1 MEMRTLCGAIFT
13 ASSMAVVMPVFAAN
27 VTYQLNGS
35 APYYWATDT
44 NWSGGALPTTDDNVT
59 ISQTALKTNPLF
71 VRPGDNAVS
80 SNLVIGN
87 GTLYVEANASLTAK
101 KGEAGGITIA
111 KDASTVGAITNY
123 GTITAYNFDFGS
135 KTKANLARFD
145 NFGTLNVERALRLQL
160 DGGTPSI
167 FYNHAGA
174 TLRKTGGNHYTFY
187 LGHTSS
193 AGGYSTLINE
203 GDIFDNT
210 DEIWAGLHSSAKC
223 DIIINKSGRFFTE
236 KSIVLG
242 CVANTLGV
250 LTMND
255 HGYCS
260 GKAQWVLGGRTK
272 AAAGDN
278 ATGQIVMND
287 NSTLAASNTMFVG
300 HCQNGRGF
308 ITLNDSAKITS
319 TSAFYL
325 GYGTSAAGTM
335 TMGGNSSFSNS
346 GEFNLG
352 YNAGVTGSLTLTNSA
367 TAEVGGKAYIG
378 RGASATG
385 NMTLAD
391 SAMVTFK
398 NDLHV
403 GYSTGSTG
411 NISLTNSAVLD
422 VEGQVFVGDNA
433 TASGNI
439 SLAGDSRMYA
449 TNVAMLVGY
458 NAGATGTVT
467 ITENAQLHAPWL
479 AIGQTDKPDTTG
491 FIKLYDNAML
501 VATNICIPRWGGQG
515 WGTLEVGGNSVVT
528 NVHILRLAYHAEQT
542 TGVGRSGT
550 LAMRGGSVFFT
561 IDPANSNYVANG
573 YYNPIALNGYISTA
587 RGRIRGWGKI
597 AFSDPRTYVTEA
609 VNTKGEASPSGIVH
623 YGQVI
628 ADGEGEERDLDFGRF
643 GAMNYSNTQ
652 ANPSGTN
659 GWFAVN
665 KGRLKLPRCLPRK
678 EANFRCVGDHWELDY
693 SSGTSGANRLA
704 NTFTTVF
711 TGAELNNFIFAELY
725 ATDRDD
731 IPAGLDGI
739 GADKVI
745 SVWRTGLFDDGPEA
759 DEPTHPSS
767 FTSAQIHFRYPNV
780 GDDLD
785 GMARVC
791 VYRHDGTVGGK
802 WQLAGRAKPST
813 ELPVVGATVSAPS
826 TENWNMG
833 WFAIVAREKPFGTF
847 LTIR

>member
-1 MEMRTLCGAIFT
+1 M
-13 ASSMAVVMPVFAAN
+13 
-27 VTYQLNGS
+27 
-35 APYYWATDT
+35 
-44 NWSGGALPTTDDNVT
+44 
-59 ISQTALKTNPLF
+59 
-71 VRPGDNAVS
+71 
-80 SNLVIGN
+80 
-87 GTLYVEANASLTAK
+87 
-101 KGEAGGITIA
+101 
-111 KDASTVGAITNY
+111 
-123 GTITAYNFDFGS
+123 
-135 KTKANLARFD
+135 
-145 NFGTLNVERALRLQL
+145 RLQL

-167 FYNHAGA
+167 FHNHAGA
-174 TLRKTGGNHYTFY
+174 TLRKTGGNEYTFY

-210 DEIWAGLHSSAKC
+210 TEIWAGLHSSAKC
-223 DIIINKSGRFFTE
+223 DIIINQSGRFFTE

-242 CVANTLGV
+242 CVANTLCV
-250 LTMND
+250 LTIND
-255 HGYCS
+255 NGYCS
-260 GKAQWVLGGRTK
+260 GNARWILGGR
-272 AAAGDN
+272 AAATSNNNN
-278 ATGQIVMND
+278 AEGRIVMND
-287 NSTLAASNTMFVG
+287 SSTLAVSNSLYAGYGTD
-300 HCQNGRGF
+300 GRGF
-308 ITLNDSAKITS
+308 ITLNDSAKMTS
-319 TSAFYL
+319 NSSLHL
-325 GYGTSAAGTM
+325 GYGSGATGTI
-335 TMGGNSSFSNS
+335 TMGGNSSFSTS

-352 YNAGVTGSLTLTNSA
+352 YNAGATGSLTLTNSA
-367 TAEVGGKAYIG
+367 TAEIGGKAYIG
-378 RGASATG
+378 RGASTTG

-391 SAMVTFK
+391 SAIVTMK
-398 NDLHV
+398 SDLHV

-411 NISLTNSAVLD
+411 NIALTNSAVLD

-439 SLAGDSRMYA
+439 LLAGDSRMYA
-449 TNVAMLVGY
+449 TNIAMLVGY
-458 NAGATGTVT
+458 NNGATGTVT

-528 NVHILRLAYHAEQT
+528 NVHILRVAYHAEQT
-542 TGVGRSGT
+542 AGVGRSGT
-550 LAMRGGSVFFT
+550 VAMRGGSMFFT

-573 YYNPIALNGYISTA
+573 YYNPIALNGYITTA
-587 RGRIRGWGKI
+587 RGRIRGYGKI

-678 EANFRCVGDHWELDY
+678 EANFRCVGDHWDLDY
-693 SSGTSGANRLA
+693 SSGTSWSNRLA

-745 SVWRTGLFDDGPEA
+745 SVWRAGLFDDGPEA

-767 FTSAQIHFRYPNV
+767 FTSAQIHFKYPNV

-813 ELPVVGATVSAPS
+813 RLPVVGATVSAPS

-833 WFAIVAREKPFGTF
+833 WFAIVAREKPFGASF
-847 LTIR
+847 TIR

>member
-1 MEMRTLCGAIFT
+1 MKRILIAFSSFAVAFGVTGADFSYT
-13 ASSMAVVMPVFAAN
+13 P
-27 VTYQLNGS
+27 QGS
-35 APYYWATDT
+35 APYYWSDT
-44 NWSGGALPTTDDNVT
+44 AAWGGTLPTDDDSATV
-59 ISQTALKTNPLF
+59 SQTALLANPLF

-80 SNLVIGN
+80 SNLFLGN
-87 GTLYVEANASLTAK
+87 GTLYVEPSASLTVK
-101 KGEAGGITIA
+101 KGAAGGITIA
-111 KDASTVGAITNY
+111 NSSSTVGVITNY

-167 FYNHAGA
+167 FHNHAGA
-174 TLRKTGGNHYTFY
+174 TLRKTGGNEYTFY

-193 AGGYSTLINE
+193 RGGYSTLINE

-210 DEIWAGLHSSAKC
+210 TEIWAGLNSSAKC
-223 DIIINKSGRFFTE
+223 DIIINQSGRFFTE

-242 CVANTLGV
+242 CVANTLCV

-278 ATGQIVMND
+278 ATGQIIMND

-308 ITLNDSAKITS
+308 ITLNDSAKMTS
-319 TSAFYL
+319 TSAFHL
-325 GYGTSAAGTM
+325 GYGASATGTMTMGGDSSFSNSGEFNIGYGASATGTM
-335 TMGGNSSFSNS
+335 TMGGNSSFTNS

-352 YNAGVTGSLTLTNSA
+352 YNAGATGSLTLTNSA

-378 RGASATG
+378 RVTGSTG

-398 NDLHV
+398 KDLHV

-433 TASGNI
+433 IASGNI

-458 NAGATGTVT
+458 NNGATGTVT

-479 AIGQTDKPDTTG
+479 AVGQTSVAGTTG
-491 FIKLYDNAML
+491 YVKLYDNAML
-501 VATNICIPRWGGQG
+501 VATNICIPRWGSQG

-573 YYNPIALNGYISTA
+573 YYNPIALNGYITTA
-587 RGRIRGWGKI
+587 RGRIRGYGKI

-678 EANFRCVGDHWELDY
+678 EANFRCVGDHWDLDY
-693 SSGTSGANRLA
+693 SSGTSWSNRLA
-704 NTFTTVF
+704 NTFTT
-711 TGAELNNFIFAELY
+711 
-725 ATDRDD
+725 
-731 IPAGLDGI
+731 PCGI
-739 GADKVI
+739 RRHRRGQGD
-745 SVWRTGLFDDGPEA
+745 
-759 DEPTHPSS
+759 
-767 FTSAQIHFRYPNV
+767 FRV
-780 GDDLD
+780 
-785 GMARVC
+785 
-791 VYRHDGTVGGK
+791 
-802 WQLAGRAKPST
+802 AGRA
-813 ELPVVGATVSAPS
+813 V
-826 TENWNMG
+826 
-833 WFAIVAREKPFGTF
+833 R
-847 LTIR
+847 

>member
-1 MEMRTLCGAIFT
+1 MRKQSFVNAMLNIAVGAF
-13 ASSMAVVMPVFAAN
+13 ALAAN
-27 VTYQLNGS
+27 AANMSYTPSGTP
-35 APYYWATDT
+35 PYLWSNATA
-44 NWSGGALPTTDDNVT
+44 WGGALPTADDNATV
-59 ISQTALKTNPLF
+59 SQTALKTNPLF

-87 GTLYVEANASLTAK
+87 GTIYVEPEASLTVK
-101 KGEAGGITIA
+101 KGASGGITIA
-111 KDASTVGAITNY
+111 NAKNTVGVITNY

-145 NFGTLNVERALRLQL
+145 NFGTLNVERAVRLQL

-167 FYNHAGA
+167 FHNHEGA
-174 TLRKTGGNHYTFY
+174 TLRKTGGNEYTFY

-210 DEIWAGLHSSAKC
+210 TEIWAGLNSSAKC

-242 CVANTLGV
+242 CVANTLCV

-287 NSTLAASNTMFVG
+287 NSTLAASNTMYVG
-300 HCQNGRGF
+300 YCQNGRGF
-308 ITLNDSAKITS
+308 ITLNDSAKMTS
-319 TSAFYL
+319 TSAFHL
-325 GYGTSAAGTM
+325 GYGASATGTM
-335 TMGGNSSFSNS
+335 TMGGDSSFSNS

-352 YNAGVTGSLTLTNSA
+352 YGSGATGSLTLTNSA

-378 RGASATG
+378 RGSNATG

-403 GYSTGSTG
+403 GYSTGATG
-411 NISLTNSAVLD
+411 NISLTNSAVLC
-422 VEGQVFVGDNA
+422 VEDEVFVGDNA

-439 SLAGDSRMYA
+439 LLTGDSRMYV

-458 NAGATGTVT
+458 NNGATGTVT

-479 AIGQTDKPDTTG
+479 AIGQTSVANTTG
-491 FIKLYDNAML
+491 YLKLCDNAML
-501 VATNICIPRWGGQG
+501 VSTNICIPRWGSQG

-528 NVHILRLAYHAEQT
+528 NVHILRVAYDANST
-542 TGVGRSGT
+542 VGVGQSGT
-550 LAMRGGSVFFT
+550 VAMRGGSMFFT
-561 IDPANSNYVANG
+561 IDLANSNYVDKG
-573 YYNPIALNGYISTA
+573 FYNPIALNGYISTA

-597 AFSDPRTYVTEA
+597 AFSDPRKYVTEA
-609 VNTKGEASPSGIVH
+609 VNTKGEATPSGIVH

-643 GAMNYSNTQ
+643 GAMNYSNTY

-665 KGRLKLPRCLPRK
+665 KGRLKLPRSLPRK
-678 EANFRCVGDHWELDY
+678 DASYRCVGDHWPLDY

-711 TGAELNNFIFAELY
+711 TGAALNNFIFAELY
-725 ATDRDD
+725 ATDRSD
-731 IPAGLDGI
+731 IPAGLDGV
-739 GADKVI
+739 GADKVV
-745 SVWRTGLFDDGPEA
+745 SVWRAGLFDDGPEA

-767 FTSAQIHFRYPNV
+767 FTSAKVHFKYPNV

-785 GMARVC
+785 GMTTVC
-791 VYRHDGTVGGK
+791 VYRHDGTAGGK
-802 WQLAGRAKPST
+802 WRLAGRANPST
-813 ELPVVGATVSAPS
+813 KLPVVEANVSGPS
-826 TENWNMG
+826 SANWNMG
-833 WFAIVAREKPFGTF
+833 WFAIVARAKPFGAV
-847 LTIR
+847 LSIK